1 MPSPMLIGFFT
12 PIIVVPRVDL
22 QLDDAQMIL
31 AHELVHFKHHDLW
44 RKLFAVI
51 LQTVYWFNPVVH
63 LMKRELDRLAETS
76 CDEQVVCQ
84 MSPAERKNMGIF

>member
-1 MPSPMLIGFFT
+1 ML
-12 PIIVVPRVDL
+12 L
-22 QLDDAQMIL
+22 W

-84 MSPAERKNMGIF
+84 MSPAERKNMASSDFLHDCISYSQQIIWNCLCLNEKKA